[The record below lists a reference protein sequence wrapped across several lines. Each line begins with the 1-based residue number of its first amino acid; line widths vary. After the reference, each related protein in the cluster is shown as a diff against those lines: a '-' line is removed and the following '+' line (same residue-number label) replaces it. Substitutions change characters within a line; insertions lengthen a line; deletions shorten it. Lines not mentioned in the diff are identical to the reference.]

1 MSRLTFDD
9 QVLAFL
15 LYCLPAA
22 PLELMMQLRGRSGV
36 RAVAG
41 GPAQVP
47 VLPRCTVP
55 AFGSLRRCH
64 QSRHACVRVTSE
76 QATQGKPEQANS
88 AARQLLGMKGAALET
103 DKFKIRVQLTKPV
116 TWIPLIWGV
125 ACGAAASGNYV
136 WNNPTQ
142 VAQLLTCMM
151 MSGPFLTGYTQTIND
166 WYDREIDAINEPYR
180 PIPSGV
186 CMGTW
191 CMAACCLGLTHDMA
205 PSIHHQFCRITEG
218 EVKAQVAALLGAGIG
233 TAFLLDT
240 WVGHEFPTLTV
251 LALFGSFISYIYSAP
266 PLKLKQS
273 GWAGNYA
280 LGSSYIALPWWAG
293 QALFGTLTPDVMV
306 LTVAY
311 SIAGLGI
318 AIVNDF
324 KSIEGDRAMG
334 LQSLPVAFG
343 VETAKY
349 ICVASIDVTQLGVA
363 AYLWQGL
370 HQPTYAAVLLGLI
383 LPQIFFQFKYFLP
396 DPIANDV
403 KYQSASSIPLSV
415 AKLAWHAW
423 RGKEDTTLQRL
434 GLSSIKRSAGPLIW
448 LHASTVAECAV
459 ALPVLIRCLL
469 EYNDKVHIM
478 LTVACADALKLL
490 QGALPTRVI
499 LQMVPLDNPVSA
511 TMFMRHWRPQVGIL
525 MESPF
530 LPSLVAAARRYGVK
544 LALLNARMS
553 TEDLL
558 KWHTSRGRR
567 RMLKQMVDSFSLIIP
582 QSDMDVGHFRIF
594 GTSTRIMP
602 GWCSDLQHA
611 AALASGVWQ
620 LWTPKEE
627 RVRSLQQKLA
637 GRPCWLAAHTEAGE
651 EEVVAE
657 LHAALAPHL
666 PGLLT
671 LVLPSG
677 QERCAAVLE
686 VFRGQG
692 LATARW
698 SDKPRSY
705 SSLDVLLVD
714 ELEQLSLIYSV
725 VEVVVMG
732 GSLIPGRPPH
742 NLTQAAVAGCALL
755 LGPHAANGPAEL
767 MAEQLNAAAWVAAEE
782 AAAAVQSA
790 GKCPV
795 LSQAMEDYSGSGNA
809 RMAGGSF
816 SSPPRLRRSGST
828 AVTASS
834 ARPSQ
839 HLHLLSGDDSFG
851 DLAITTS
858 VVSDSCRS
866 RGPAP
871 GPHPPSQLHPHTPQ
885 RR

>member
-1 MSRLTFDD
+1 
-9 QVLAFL
+9 
-15 LYCLPAA
+15 
-22 PLELMMQLRGRSGV
+22 MMGMLN
-36 RAVAG
+36 AVG
-41 GPAQVP
+41 
-47 VLPRCTVP
+47 
-55 AFGSLRRCH
+55 
-64 QSRHACVRVTSE
+64 
-76 QATQGKPEQANS
+76 
-88 AARQLLGMKGAALET
+88 
-103 DKFKIRVQLTKPV
+103 
-116 TWIPLIWGV
+116 
-125 ACGAAASGNYV
+125 
-136 WNNPTQ
+136 
-142 VAQLLTCMM
+142 
-151 MSGPFLTGYTQTIND
+151 
-166 WYDREIDAINEPYR
+166 
-180 PIPSGV
+180 
-186 CMGTW
+186 
-191 CMAACCLGLTHDMA
+191 
-205 PSIHHQFCRITEG
+205 
-218 EVKAQVAALLGAGIG
+218 
-233 TAFLLDT
+233 
-240 WVGHEFPTLTV
+240 
-251 LALFGSFISYIYSAP
+251 
-266 PLKLKQS
+266 
-273 GWAGNYA
+273 
-280 LGSSYIALPWWAG
+280 
-293 QALFGTLTPDVMV
+293 
-306 LTVAY
+306 
-311 SIAGLGI
+311 
-318 AIVNDF
+318 
-324 KSIEGDRAMG
+324 
-334 LQSLPVAFG
+334 
-343 VETAKY
+343 
-349 ICVASIDVTQLGVA
+349 
-363 AYLWQGL
+363 
-370 HQPTYAAVLLGLI
+370 
-383 LPQIFFQFKYFLP
+383 
-396 DPIANDV
+396 
-403 KYQSASSIPLSV
+403 SASSIPLSV

-459 ALPVLIRCLL
+459 ALPVLFRCLL

-627 RVRSLQQKLA
+627 RVGSLQQKLA

-767 MAEQLNAAAWVAAEE
+767 MAEQLNAAAWAAAEE

-790 GKCPV
+790 G
-795 LSQAMEDYSGSGNA
+795 QAMEDYSGNGNA

-828 AVTASS
+828 AVTTSS

-858 VVSDSCRS
+858 VASDSCRS

-885 RR
+885 RRGLPHGFTLAGTALNTTLRLRSFPHQQGLLAGEDSLSASSACPTPTQISSTGNLQCQLQQQGKQQWRWQQEQQLDQQQQQQQPLARLASSGSSAVQEGEGKQDLLPQCHLSSLTDEAGGVPLEQQQWFKAAGGSTEDGKEETGWTSPGASSSQSMVTPFWQRGPLQVTPGTVQALGDVEVGSDTPS